1 MEPRSPAPARPLLV
15 TRAAPPPTAPR
26 PYGLSSFPGEGPVSV
41 VPWPSPEQCPL
52 WPVGG
57 GESLRAPFQNK
68 GALHGEVSTE
78 LGVSGSREPGAEAGA
93 RHHLPG
99 LAAHRL
105 QAPGVQGAP
114 PHSMSRSSHENLGVS
129 PSLPPAWP
137 CFRVMKMTDTRTSVD
152 RSRVGRHP
160 AASSASSEGP
170 SPAGGGGPGSRSAPG
185 SAPCHAPPTLSC
197 CSLASGTEREA
208 VPPAPV
214 CHAIAPA
221 CLWRS
226 PE

>member
-1 MEPRSPAPARPLLV
+1 MNSASARASEEVTGPPGLCRVAGHTVGCTKNSGGTPQPRPSKAPAGHQGSP
-15 TRAAPPPTAPR
+15 THTAPR

-41 VPWPSPEQCPL
+41 IPWHPPEQCPL

-68 GALHGEVSTE
+68 GALRGEVSTE
-78 LGVSGSREPGAEAGA
+78 LGVSGSREPVAEAGA
-93 RHHLPG
+93 GHHLPG

-105 QAPGVQGAP
+105 QAPGIQGAP
-114 PHSMSRSSHENLGVS
+114 PHSMFRSFHENLGVS

-137 CFRVMKMTDTRTSVD
+137 CFRVMKMRDMRTSAD

-170 SPAGGGGPGSRSAPG
+170 SPASGGGPGSRSTPG
-185 SAPCHAPPTLSC
+185 SAPRHPP
-197 CSLASGTEREA
+197 
-208 VPPAPV
+208 PP
-214 CHAIAPA
+214 
-221 CLWRS
+221 L
-226 PE
+226 